1 MKPLLLTFTLIL
13 SVFPAFG
20 QLLQQASTEDLIEK
34 LTPQAAITTTRGL
47 RNLAPK
53 PVPITVD
60 LSVQFDFNSARIQ
73 AISKPLLDN
82 LALAMNSERLSS
94 LKFKVEGHTDA
105 KGKPEYNQELSSR
118 RAAAVQSYLTSQNV
132 NADRLQSE
140 GKGASEL
147 LTPEKPLASENRR
160 VRISLVP

>member
-1 MKPLLLTFTLIL
+1 MKRFTLAL
-13 SVFPAFG
+13 ALVLLGASASA
-20 QLLQQASTEDLIEK
+20 QLVQQASKDDLIEK
-34 LTPQAAITTTRGL
+34 LTPPPPPATRSL
-47 RNLAPK
+47 RNIAPK
-53 PVPITVD
+53 PVNVD
-60 LSVQFDFNSARIQ
+60 LSINFDFDSARLQ
-73 AISKPLLDN
+73 ASSKPLLDN
-82 LALAMNSERLSS
+82 LAQAMNSERLGA